1 MKGKV
6 TVQWN
11 LCLTRVTKQFA
22 RPSCCK
28 VVAKVMDVFVLTPE
42 DLPAAGYEQ
51 FRNIFLKE
59 STSIF
64 ATKKDMLTS
73 VDVDFPYAVIAVD
86 GFGTAL

>member
-59 STSIF
+59 STSIP
-64 ATKKDMLTS
+64 AT
-73 VDVDFPYAVIAVD
+73 
-86 GFGTAL
+86 